1 MKHGDATGV
10 YICLVYSPTPASNR
24 RLIAAASLVSSENE
38 SPLVPCVVLLV
49 CVVHAETFKKKNVIK
64 TPKNLKCLIMEKK
77 KAVNLYI

>member
-24 RLIAAASLVSSENE
+24 RLIAAASLVRSENE

-49 CVVHAETFKKKNVIK
+49 CVVHAETFKKNVIK
-64 TPKNLKCLIMEKK
+64 TPENLSFLLWKRK